1 MFWKEKKEN
10 FMGQY
15 KIDQDLCVNLIKFY
29 KKQKNK
35 KPGVLGDGIINESTK
50 KSIDYTVDAD
60 DFIKHKIIKE
70 YFEELSFCLN
80 KYKKK
85 YFYSDEGQ
93 KSYTL
98 EGANIQK
105 YKPGEG
111 FYNWHYENNGT
122 MNTSGRRHLVFM
134 TYLNNVKDG
143 GTNFFYQNLTTK
155 AKTGSTLIW
164 PAAWTHTHR
173 GQISKKQDKYIITGW
188 WWYV

>member
-35 KPGVLGDGIINESTK
+35 KPGVLGDGIVNESTK

-85 YFYSDEGQ
+85 IF
-93 KSYTL
+93 L
-98 EGANIQK
+98 L
-105 YKPGEG
+105 
-111 FYNWHYENNGT
+111 
-122 MNTSGRRHLVFM
+122 R
-134 TYLNNVKDG
+134 
-143 GTNFFYQNLTTK
+143 
-155 AKTGSTLIW
+155 
-164 PAAWTHTHR
+164 
-173 GQISKKQDKYIITGW
+173 
-188 WWYV
+188 